1 MIRVLAPRAAVPRLT
16 RRALLGGM
24 AVVGAGALAGC
35 GERTYAPTAAVDGAL
50 EDRLNVY
57 SWGDY
62 DAPRNI
68 RRFQRERDVTVQ
80 MDAFASNEEMIAKL
94 GTARGTSGYDIVV
107 PTGSYVPQMV
117 ANGMLAPLDHTLL
130 PNLANL
136 EPSARGRDWDPGD
149 EYVVAKTIGTT
160 GFVYD
165 TQQISR
171 PMESWADFI
180 AAAGEEAR
188 GSVSVLDD
196 PFEVA
201 AIFFASRGYDLN
213 TTDRAHLDE
222 ARAFLTGEFA
232 QLIRNF
238 SSDPSQNV
246 VQRDFALMQ
255 CYNGDARLG
264 IEEGDYEHWR
274 FVYPAP
280 TANLWMDT
288 WAIAAGSQHPD
299 NAHAWINYMLEPD
312 VAYRE
317 VNYNGYPTG
326 VAGQREQAQTRGLEM
341 PDLVFPP
348 DEVMA
353 RLTSGLVTEAQ
364 ETLVDILNEVKA
376 VAGS

>member
-1 MIRVLAPRAAVPRLT
+1 MRVLAPREAVPRLT
-16 RRALLGGM
+16 RRALLGGF
-24 AVVGAGALAGC
+24 AVLGVGALAGC
-35 GERTYAPTAAVDGAL
+35 GERTYAPTAAADGKL

-68 RRFQRERDVTVQ
+68 RTFQREQGVTVQ

-117 ANGMLAPLDHTLL
+117 ANGMLAKLDHSLL

-149 EYVVAKTIGTT
+149 EYVIAKTIGTT

-165 TQQISR
+165 TAQISR
-171 PMESWADFI
+171 PMESWSDFLA
-180 AAAGEEAR
+180 AAAGEAK

-201 AIFFASRGYDLN
+201 SIFLASRGYDLN
-213 TTDRAHLDE
+213 TTDAGQLEE
-222 ARAFLTGEFA
+222 ARTYLTSELA
-232 QLIRNF
+232 PLIRNF
-238 SSDPSQNV
+238 SSDPSQNI

-264 IEEGDYEHWR
+264 IDEGDYDQWK

-288 WAIAAGSQHPD
+288 WAIAAGCQHPD
-299 NAHAWINYMLEPD
+299 NAHAWINFMLEPQ

-326 VAGQREQAQTRGLEM
+326 VKGQREEAEARKLAM
-341 PDLVFPP
+341 PGLVFPP
-348 DEVMA
+348 EDVMA
-353 RLTSGLVTEAQ
+353 RLTTGLVTEAQ